1 MTNISQSFTHKMAA
15 KISWHRYGKKLRHSH
30 PMHTS
35 AANCASVNAVAN
47 KQRRLFMAAKGWIK
61 STRIRKR
68 TKEMHTNTSDTAN
81 VSDN

>member
-1 MTNISQSFTHKMAA
+1 
-15 KISWHRYGKKLRHSH
+15 
-30 PMHTS
+30 
-35 AANCASVNAVAN
+35 
-47 KQRRLFMAAKGWIK
+47 MAAKGWIK